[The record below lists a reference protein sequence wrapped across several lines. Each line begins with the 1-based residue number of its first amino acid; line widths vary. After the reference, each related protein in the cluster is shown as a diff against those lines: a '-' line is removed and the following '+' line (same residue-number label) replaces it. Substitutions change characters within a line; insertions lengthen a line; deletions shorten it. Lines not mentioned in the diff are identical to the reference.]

1 MEYKMTNTP
10 IIYGVFCG
18 LALIILS
25 LLLYLGGLSWYMSPA
40 TFLNYIIPIVVAVLC
55 GLRERKLQGGHMSFA
70 HALKV
75 TFLFFVIGSIIFTL
89 FTFLLLNIIDV
100 PFREALS
107 QEAAVATEKMLEKFG
122 APQETIDKTVSEI
135 LSGKSYTFGKT
146 LLSYAFGLIFWFIVA
161 LIISAIIKKS
171 RPPFDNF
178 ANQPNQ

>member
-10 IIYGVFCG
+10 ITYGVFCG
-18 LALIILS
+18 LALI
-25 LLLYLGGLSWYMSPA
+25 LLGLVLYLGGVSLYMSPA
-40 TFLNYIIPIVVAVLC
+40 TFLNYIIPIVFAVLC
-55 GLRERKLQGGHMSFA
+55 GLRERKLQGGHMSFG

-75 TFLFFVIGSIIFTL
+75 IFLFFVIASLISTL
-89 FTFLLLNIIDV
+89 FTYLLLNIIDV
-100 PFREALS
+100 PFRQALS

-122 APQETIDKTVSEI
+122 APQDTIDKAVGDM

-146 LLSYAFGLIFWFIVA
+146 LLGYAFGLIFWFIVT
-161 LIISAIIKKS
+161 LIIAAIIKKS